1 MKKLIIVIFALFLIG
16 CVKPKVKH
24 PINPINPIHAHYL
37 LAQAAKS
44 VYMIHTTVTLKPSEG
59 QEGEGQTT
67 SIIGNAFAI
76 SKRRF
81 LTANHLAVINS
92 YPVYTPMGSFT
103 VFITPE
109 EKLKEESWLVL
120 DDGHRTLAKVIYND
134 EDLDFAILETKDDM
148 SAPAY
153 SIGNS
158 DNFHLLD
165 QIFMISDTWSGQYIK
180 PGYIMQ
186 LNFVEK
192 DKDLKIT
199 DCNNDMFGIYL
210 SCQEGNSGSPLF
222 MVQDD
227 QIKVVGLVSLGNLID
242 SGAGVKI
249 NSIMDSFNN
258 WQNEKEL

>member
-1 MKKLIIVIFALFLIG
+1 
-16 CVKPKVKH
+16 
-24 PINPINPIHAHYL
+24 
-37 LAQAAKS
+37 
-44 VYMIHTTVTLKPSEG
+44 MIHTTTTLKPPEG
-59 QEGEGQTT
+59 QEGEGQKT
-67 SIIGNAFAI
+67 SILGNAFAI

-81 LTANHLAVINS
+81 LTANHLAVIDS
-92 YPVYTPMGSFT
+92 YPPVYTSRGSFT
-103 VFITPE
+103 VFITSE

-120 DDGHRTLAKVIYND
+120 DNGSRIPAKIIYND
-134 EDLDFAILETKDDM
+134 EELDFAILETKDDM
-148 SAPAY
+148 PAPAY
-153 SIGNS
+153 SIGDS

-165 QIFMISDTWSGQYIK
+165 QIFMISDTWLGQYIK

-222 MVQDD
+222 MMQDD
-227 QIKVVGLVSLGNLID
+227 QIKVVGLVCRGNLID